1 MRPRQT
7 LIERFSTFLQFEA
20 DHFQNW
26 VIEPQLRR
34 SIRNCRDQLPET
46 EVSENYWALYWH
58 KVWQVQPDS
67 LAREHLAA
75 YVQEVCYWVAQKTTE
90 SFAMTQYGLADCFQ
104 MAIARLDRVLKGFN
118 PDLGGNFKN
127 YASATLGSLI
137 RESLRQRREIDICS
151 DWALLRKLSQKRL
164 TEAFQNEGLSNS
176 TIASYLLAWQ
186 CFKTLY
192 APKKA
197 TGTRKLPKP
206 DPQTW
211 AAITQLYNRERHAQL
226 DFESPSA
233 NPDQIEKWM
242 ERCARAARTYLYP
255 NFVSINTPKSD
266 QDSGDFLDNLP
277 DSTQTSLLNQMIDV
291 EEART
296 RETQKEQLSSVLSEA
311 IVQLN
316 PQAQT
321 ILQLYYQARLT
332 QQQIA
337 DQMSIKQYTV
347 SRRLV
352 KVRETL
358 LRKVAEWSQK
368 TLHISPSSDVL
379 KYTGPILEE
388 WLEAYYGRHEPLSPE
403 NVSAE

>member
-1 MRPRQT
+1 MRPRQN
-7 LIERFSTFLQFEA
+7 LIEYFSTFLQFDA
-20 DHFQNW
+20 DHFRNW
-26 VIEPQLRR
+26 VIEPKLRR
-34 SIRNCRDQLPET
+34 SMRNCVEQHPQT
-46 EVSENYWALYWH
+46 ELSENFWALYWH
-58 KVWQVQPDS
+58 KVWQVQPNG
-67 LAREHLAA
+67 LARGHLTA
-75 YVQEVCYWVAQKTTE
+75 YVQEVCYWVAQKTTD

-104 MAIARLDRVLKGFN
+104 MAIARLDRVLNGFN

-164 TEAFQNEGLSNS
+164 TEAFQNEGLSDQ
-176 TIASYLLAWQ
+176 TIAAYLLAWR

-192 APKKA
+192 APKKP

-206 DPQTW
+206 DPEIW
-211 AAITQLYNRERHAQL
+211 AAISQLYNNERQAQL
-226 DFESPSA
+226 GSESPSA
-233 NPDQIEKWM
+233 NPDQLEKWLYS
-242 ERCARAARTYLYP
+242 CARTARTYLYP
-255 NFVSINTPKSD
+255 NFVSINTPRPG
-266 QDSGDFLDNLP
+266 QDNSDFLDNLP
-277 DSTQTSLLNQMIDV
+277 DSTQTPLLSQMIAV
-291 EEART
+291 EEAQT
-296 RETQKEQLSSVLSEA
+296 RQTQKEQLSAVLREA
-311 IVQLN
+311 LVQLN

-321 ILQLYYQARLT
+321 ILQLYYQTRLT

-337 DQMSIKQYTV
+337 KDIGIKQYTV

-352 KVRETL
+352 KVREIL
-358 LRKVAEWSQK
+358 LKKIAEWSQQ

-388 WLEAYYGRHEPLSPE
+388 WLEAYYGHHQPLSPE

>member
-7 LIERFSTFLQFEA
+7 LIEYFSTFLQFDA

-34 SIRNCRDQLPET
+34 SIRNCFDQHPQKDL
-46 EVSENYWALYWH
+46 SENFWALYWH
-58 KVWQVQPDS
+58 KVWQVQPDG
-67 LAREHLAA
+67 LARSHLAA

-127 YASATLGSLI
+127 YASATLSSLI

-164 TEAFQNEGLSNS
+164 TEAFQNEGLSDP
-176 TIASYLLAWQ
+176 TIASYLLAWR

-206 DPQTW
+206 DPDTW
-211 AAITQLYNRERHAQL
+211 TAIAQLYNSERQIQL
-226 DFESPSA
+226 GFSSPSA
-233 NPDQIEKWM
+233 NPDQLEKWLY
-242 ERCARAARTYLYP
+242 RCTRTARTYLYP
-255 NFVSINTPKSD
+255 NFVSINTPRPG
-266 QDSGDFLDNLP
+266 QDSGDFLDNWP
-277 DSTQTSLLNQMIDV
+277 DSTQTSLLNQMIAV
-291 EEART
+291 EEAQT
-296 RETQKEQLSSVLSEA
+296 RDTQKEQLSSVLREA
-311 IVQLN
+311 LVQLN

-321 ILQLYYQARLT
+321 ILQHYYQTRLT

-337 DQMSIKQYTV
+337 SQIGIKQYTV

-358 LRKVAEWSQK
+358 LRKIAEWSQQ
-368 TLHISPSSDVL
+368 TLHILPSSDVL

-388 WLEAYYGRHEPLSPE
+388 WLEAYYGHHQPLSPE